1 MLETVEYRLPLPY
14 PGPDD
19 HAFWEGCKAH
29 ELRIQR
35 CTGCGALRYWGQPM
49 CSACN
54 SLDSEAIPASGRGKI
69 WSYTT
74 TYHGF
79 GRVWRDAVPYTVVVV
94 QLDEGPRMTS
104 NLVDAAP
111 EAIKVGLPVEIVWD
125 DVTDEVTLPKFRLV
139 PPA

>member
-1 MLETVEYRLPLPY
+1 MLETIEYRLPLPY

-29 ELRIQR
+29 EPV
-35 CTGCGALRYWGQPM
+35 A
-49 CSACN
+49 
-54 SLDSEAIPASGRGKI
+54 ASGCGKI

-79 GRVWRDAVPYTVVVV
+79 GRVWQDAVPYTVVVV

-111 EAIKVGLPVEIVWD
+111 EAIKVGLPVEVVWD

-139 PPA
+139 PSA